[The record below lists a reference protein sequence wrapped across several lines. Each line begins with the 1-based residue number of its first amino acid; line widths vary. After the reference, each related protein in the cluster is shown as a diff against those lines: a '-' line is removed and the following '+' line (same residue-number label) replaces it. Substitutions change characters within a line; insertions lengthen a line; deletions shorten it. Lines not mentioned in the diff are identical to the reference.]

1 MFLNTLKQVEH
12 LKRICFPL
20 DEEDFSPMLLSD
32 DELDLVAEL
41 SAIFI
46 TINAK
51 YLTNL
56 TVETLKIKIEICC

>member
-20 DEEDFSPMLLSD
+20 DEEDISSDLLAD
-32 DELDLVAEL
+32 DELDSFSGLP
-41 SAIFI
+41 AIFL
-46 TINAK
+46 TSPK

-56 TVETLKIKIEICC
+56 TAEIPKKKINI